1 MKINILGDASYTK
14 KLTSIL
20 QRNGHETE
28 ATIEEAEM
36 ILVSVAGSELKNT
49 IQQMDS
55 NQKGL
60 IVVTTTATDVAFRN
74 ELMQLTK
81 AQLPNADICIMSS
94 IDEYVTLCD
103 IKADNADIEDVV
115 KSIFERYSFKIHT
128 SKDEK
133 KKRTTNS
140 IKLCLA
146 IVLLILF
153 MINTERT
160 FLLTAGDWED
170 ENTGNIT
177 LNFNYWGSYDRYHDS
192 GSPIGNSDVF
202 SAYFMIGNVLV
213 MIEPGST
220 EVYRVDELNAG
231 ELILINVRGEE
242 SNYRR

>member
-1 MKINILGDASYTK
+1 
-14 KLTSIL
+14 
-20 QRNGHETE
+20 
-28 ATIEEAEM
+28 
-36 ILVSVAGSELKNT
+36 
-49 IQQMDS
+49 
-55 NQKGL
+55 
-60 IVVTTTATDVAFRN
+60 
-74 ELMQLTK
+74 
-81 AQLPNADICIMSS
+81 
-94 IDEYVTLCD
+94 
-103 IKADNADIEDVV
+103 
-115 KSIFERYSFKIHT
+115 
-128 SKDEK
+128 
-133 KKRTTNS
+133 
-140 IKLCLA
+140 
-146 IVLLILF
+146 